1 MKSLSAIFFVLVSG
15 AWVARGELPADW
27 STNYDIALATA
38 ATNQEPALV
47 YFTASWCSPCK
58 LMTRLTL
65 TDPAVAQRL
74 ADIEHIAVDID
85 EHHDLASA
93 HGISGVPTFVM
104 LSAGGDE
111 VDRATGFQVVGD
123 FLQWLTN
130 GLSEA
135 KEATL
140 RRALSQQALADADQL
155 LKATGT
161 NATHLVALKLFD
173 LCVVRD
179 RDIVQ
184 AASARLKVLAAR
196 DPAALL
202 AGLNHPRLAVRIQAA
217 NTLRLA
223 IGDSFD
229 VDPWGDTAARE
240 QTIETW
246 REKLAG
252 ASVLGNLH

>member
-1 MKSLSAIFFVLVSG
+1 MKSLSAIFFVFVSG
-15 AWVARGELPADW
+15 ALVARAELPADW
-27 STNYDIALATA
+27 STNYDATLAA
-38 ATNQEPALV
+38 AAANQEPALV
-47 YFTASWCSPCK
+47 YFTASWCGPCK

-65 TDPAVAQRL
+65 TDPAVAQML
-74 ADIEHIAVDID
+74 SNIEHIAVDID
-85 EHHDLASA
+85 EHHDLASTL
-93 HGISGVPTFVM
+93 GISAVPTFVM

-111 VDRATGFQVVGD
+111 VDRATGFQDVGD

-130 GLSEA
+130 GMSEA
-135 KEATL
+135 KEATV
-140 RRALSQQALADADQL
+140 RRALSEQALADADQL

-161 NATHLVALKLFD
+161 NSTHLVALKLFD

-179 RDIVQ
+179 SDIVQ
-184 AASARLKVLAAR
+184 AAVARLRILAAR

-202 AGLNHPRLAVRIQAA
+202 DGLNNPRLAVRIQAA

-240 QTIETW
+240 KTIETW
-246 REKLAG
+246 RERLAG
-252 ASVLGNLH
+252 ASDLGNLH